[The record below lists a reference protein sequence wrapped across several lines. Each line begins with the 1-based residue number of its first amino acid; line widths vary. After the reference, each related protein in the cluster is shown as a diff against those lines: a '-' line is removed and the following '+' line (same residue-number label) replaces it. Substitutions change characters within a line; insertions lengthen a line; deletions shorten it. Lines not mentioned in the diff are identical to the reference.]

1 MITRNENLVI
11 VGLCAGRHEMPVSEY
26 IFDEVEDVLD
36 FKAISD
42 RIFYFLRDRVGFSV
56 KCGAGLNQ
64 AGYTDCDVFSGDRGL
79 VLYVTGLTSL
89 TAEVVRLCAL
99 HGISLTLMHFNRETG
114 EYVPQHIF

>member
-1 MITRNENLVI
+1 MFNRNEKI
-11 VGLCAGRHEMPVSEY
+11 MVGLCAGRHEMPVSEY

-56 KCGAGLNQ
+56 TPGCGINQ
-64 AGYTDCDVFSGDRGL
+64 ADYVDIEVFRGDKEL

-89 TAEVVRLCAL
+89 TAEVIRLCAL